1 MFKLIKHVIPMHA
14 IKRVFELPPSELD
27 KIRVSFEFLKN
38 HVKLKLIIIAI
49 MIKAFYLPVGY
60 VSSFGIC

>member
-1 MFKLIKHVIPMHA
+1 MHA
-14 IKRVFELPPSELD
+14 IKRVFELPPRELD